1 MCTSDTSKPN
11 SFHTVSLGGLNDLQ
25 ERAELRRREVRLPS
39 LPLAHRAARHTEA
52 QPNILDRQTGS
63 LTQAP
68 EKLAQHGDTSC
79 FRSGTKLLRFLTGN
93 KSEDADS
100 GYAPSMTDIQSKLR
114 ARRENLGLTIRDL
127 GERLGVVHS
136 AVAKWENHTVDVPL
150 TRIEPWAQALGLRV
164 RMIVTPDDGQ
174 ALQLSDDEMT
184 DGQRALVRSVLDL
197 LPAISDDE
205 AEMLRLQMEGLAARR
220 RKG

>member
-1 MCTSDTSKPN
+1 MRTSKPSQPN
-11 SFHTVSLGGLNDLQ
+11 RFHAIRLGGADDLQ
-25 ERAELRRREVRLPS
+25 ERPELRRREVRLPS
-39 LPLAHRAARHTEA
+39 LPLTDRAARHTEA
-52 QPNILDRQTGS
+52 RPNILDRQTGS

-136 AVAKWENHTVDVPL
+136 AVAKWENRTVDVPL
-150 TRIEPWAQALGLRV
+150 TLGVLQRFYD
-164 RMIVTPDDGQ
+164 PDH
-174 ALQLSDDEMT
+174 
-184 DGQRALVRSVLDL
+184 
-197 LPAISDDE
+197 
-205 AEMLRLQMEGLAARR
+205 GLFS
-220 RKG
+220 